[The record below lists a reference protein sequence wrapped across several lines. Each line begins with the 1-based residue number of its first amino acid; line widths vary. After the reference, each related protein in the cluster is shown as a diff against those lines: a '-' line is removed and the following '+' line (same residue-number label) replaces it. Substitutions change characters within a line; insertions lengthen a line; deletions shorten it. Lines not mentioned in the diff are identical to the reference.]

1 MSSAS
6 RALVIIPCG
15 VLKIWNR
22 NFLVGPTPAKDA
34 YISSSFRLHRK
45 YAETFGTDWR
55 ILSAWYG
62 ITHSDQLIC
71 DYDAKFCVGD
81 LDPSRWWRLQGM
93 FQQARALPRFDRAV
107 LLGGKIY
114 RQIARKMLQG
124 VYLAMEIEEPF
135 AGLDLFET
143 NRLMRQLLSEYLPQQ
158 PLAANT

>member
-1 MSSAS
+1 
-6 RALVIIPCG
+6 
-15 VLKIWNR
+15 LKIWDR

-62 ITHSDQLIC
+62 ITHPDQLIC
-71 DYDAKFCVGD
+71 DYNAKFRVGD

-93 FQQARALPRFDRAV
+93 FQQARALPRFDRAI

-114 RQIARKMLQG
+114 RQIARKALQG
-124 VYLAMEIEEPF
+124 VYLAAEIEEPF
-135 AGLDLFET
+135 AGLDLLKT
-143 NRLMRQLLSEYLPQQ
+143 NCQIRQLLSEYLSQNHLLQTPKFI
-158 PLAANT
+158 ARNVNV